1 VNGVIFERIL
11 VIEVPSAQQGALH
24 LHVDIDTLLNFF
36 IYVLKAR
43 DMPIDNFFN
52 RDIVS
57 IKDFSRQDLE
67 FIFNC
72 TDRVSALGQN
82 QKTELGKGRTLG
94 YIFYEPST
102 RTRMSFEAAMA
113 SLGGSSIGIFDSKSS
128 SVEKGESLAD
138 TIRIMDL
145 YSDVIVLR
153 HPLDGSSRFAAE
165 LSENPLINA
174 GSGSEEHPTQA
185 MLDLYTILK
194 EKGRIDGL
202 SIGIV
207 GDLKYGRTV
216 YSLIYGLANYNVDV
230 HLISPPTLT
239 IRKESIYD
247 MEKKK
252 LKMYEH
258 YELEDKILT
267 KLDVIYV
274 TRIQKERFP
283 DLQEYEKVKGTYT
296 IDSNTLLKTKPDV
309 SIMHPMPRM
318 QEISHSVDNTKNA
331 VYFRQA
337 AYGKV
342 LRAALLA
349 LVLNENAI

>member
-1 VNGVIFERIL
+1 MK
-11 VIEVPSAQQGALH
+11 P
-24 LHVDIDTLLNFF
+24 
-36 IYVLKAR
+36 R
-43 DMPIDNFFN
+43 DMPSDHFFN

-57 IKDFSRQDLE
+57 IKDFTRQDLE
-67 FIFNC
+67 FIFGY
-72 TDRVSALGQN
+72 TDRVSELRPNEKA
-82 QKTELGKGRTLG
+82 ELGKGRTLG

-165 LSENPLINA
+165 LSKNPLINA

-194 EKGRIDGL
+194 EKNKIDGL
-202 SIGIV
+202 RIGIV

-216 YSLIYGLANYNVDV
+216 YSLLYGLANYNVNI
-230 HLISPPTLT
+230 HLISPPTLS

-247 MEKKK
+247 VEKKE
-252 LKMYEH
+252 LKIFEH
-258 YELEDKILT
+258 EELDDNILT

-283 DLQEYEKVKGTYT
+283 DPQEYEKVKGTYT
-296 IDSNTLLKTKPDV
+296 VDSNTLRKAKPDV

-318 QEISHSVDNTKNA
+318 QEISHSIDNTKNA
-331 VYFRQA
+331 IYFKQA
-337 AYGKV
+337 AYGKE

-349 LVLNENAI
+349 LVLNETPV

>member
-1 VNGVIFERIL
+1 MK
-11 VIEVPSAQQGALH
+11 P
-24 LHVDIDTLLNFF
+24 
-36 IYVLKAR
+36 R
-43 DMPIDNFFN
+43 DMPSDHFFN

-57 IKDFSRQDLE
+57 IKDFTRQDLE
-67 FIFNC
+67 FIFGY
-72 TDRVSALGQN
+72 TDRVSELRPNEKA
-82 QKTELGKGRTLG
+82 ELGKGRTLG

-165 LSENPLINA
+165 LSKNPLINA

-194 EKGRIDGL
+194 EKNKIDGL
-202 SIGIV
+202 RIGIV

-216 YSLIYGLANYNVDV
+216 YSLLYGLANYNVNI
-230 HLISPPTLT
+230 HLISPPTLS

-247 MEKKK
+247 VEKKE
-252 LKMYEH
+252 LKIFEH
-258 YELEDKILT
+258 EELDDNILT

-283 DLQEYEKVKGTYT
+283 DPQEYEKVKGTYT
-296 IDSNTLLKTKPDV
+296 VDSNTLRKAKPDV

-318 QEISHSVDNTKNA
+318 QEISHSIDNTKNA
-331 VYFRQA
+331 IYFKQA
-337 AYGKV
+337 AYGKE

-349 LVLNENAI
+349 LVLNENPV